1 MARLITRCRRA
12 DFACCTDC
20 FSTLKVWENN
30 TMLPLF
36 SSLPFRLQRVTS
48 AGEGARRSSQKYVR
62 VAGAAACLA
71 GGLATLTGCH
81 RGAATTGAA
90 DVSASRP
97 ATVAAKA
104 IPAAVPLPAL
114 PPNGIRG
121 IYLTGWTAGLH
132 NRLNTLCGIC
142 DRTDINA
149 MVIDVKDDGQLSYNM
164 DIPLARDA
172 HASLKMYD
180 VDKVIA
186 TLNAHHIWPIAR
198 IACMRDTPLAKAHP
212 ELAVHGPDGQ
222 IWHDRSKHYWLNP
235 YKKEVWDYNVD
246 VALDAIRHGFK
257 EIQFDYVRF
266 PSEGKI
272 STLQY
277 PGRPEGALRAD
288 QIAAFMKYAEDKVHA
303 NGGWFSADVFGL
315 VATVERRHNRL
326 HPEDAPAGQMSGGAA
341 GTAGMSAMPK
351 PGMPA
356 VAGMTPNATSPA
368 GVATSAN
375 GDKTANAKTPAKG
388 KPKTGGTD
396 RIAQDMGIGQIFTHL
411 AAHTDYMSPMCYPS
425 HYAHGEFGIANP
437 NAEPYQIIMK
447 SVGDSKTLI
456 AGVPHCKLRPWIQDF
471 TLGPPHYGP
480 TEVKAQIKALHD
492 LGINEYLLWNA
503 GCKYTEAAYTK
514 KTGATPAS
522 TGTSPTPKTT
532 ASATP

>member
-1 MARLITRCRRA
+1 MAT
-12 DFACCTDC
+12 
-20 FSTLKVWENN
+20 
-30 TMLPLF
+30 
-36 SSLPFRLQRVTS
+36 
-48 AGEGARRSSQKYVR
+48 
-62 VAGAAACLA
+62 ACLA
-71 GGLATLTGCH
+71 AALLGLAGCH
-81 RGAATTGAA
+81 RGAAAPGATDA
-90 DVSASRP
+90 AVRPSALVAPP
-97 ATVAAKA
+97 A
-104 IPAAVPLPAL
+104 PAAVPLPAL
-114 PPNGIRG
+114 PPGGIRG

-149 MVIDVKDDGQLSYNM
+149 MVIDVKDDGQLSYNV
-164 DIPLARDA
+164 DLPLAQDA
-172 HASLKMYD
+172 HASLKMYN

-186 TLNAHHIWPIAR
+186 TLNEHHIWPIAR

-246 VALDAIRHGFK
+246 VALDAIKHGFK

-288 QIAAFMKYAEDKVHA
+288 QIAAFMKYAQDKIHA
-303 NGGWFSADVFGL
+303 HGAWFSADVFGL

-326 HPEDAPAGQMSGGAA
+326 HPEDALSAAAAPPNGAGAKGRTVGA
-341 GTAGMSAMPK
+341 K
-351 PGMPA
+351 PGMP
-356 VAGMTPNATSPA
+356 TPIGNAPANVPSTPVVMGGNPA
-368 GVATSAN
+368 GTKNNA
-375 GDKTANAKTPAKG
+375 AKTTNA
-388 KPKTGGTD
+388 GGTD
-396 RIAQDMGIGQIFTHL
+396 KIAQDMGIGQIFTHL

-437 NAEPYQIIMK
+437 NAQPYQIIMK

-492 LGINEYLLWNA
+492 LGINEFLLWNA
-503 GCKYTEAAYTK
+503 GCKYTEAAYAR
-514 KTGATPAS
+514 KTGAKPAP
-522 TGTSPTPKTT
+522 TANPAAQPTPKTT